1 MLDELVCARQTYEA
15 AIQGHGAFGEEAAL
29 RLLPQNS
36 DVMTCAGLEGVFN
49 AVNDGTA
56 RYGVVPIEN
65 NLTGSFHQTY
75 DLMFDHN
82 LTIVAETI
90 CRIEYALVGVPGAQ
104 MRNIRRAFAHPL
116 VLAQCEQFFHRHP
129 AIEPVSIY
137 DPAAQMKNILNG
149 ADPTLATIATECG
162 VIKTNGAVVA
172 HSIQDRP
179 ENSTRFLLISKP
191 MEMVRPQ
198 TVHYKRTIVFRIV
211 NEPGALCRALRPF
224 ADHSIDVAKIESR
237 PVKGSPWE
245 YMFYLDLIGR
255 ADYEQMH
262 SAVEELRRQA
272 LSLRVLGMYPRAELS

>member
-15 AIQGHGAFGEEAAL
+15 AVQGQGAFGEEAAL
-29 RLLPQNS
+29 RLLPQDS
-36 DVMTCAGLEGVFN
+36 DVMTCAGLEGVFE

-56 RYGVVPIEN
+56 RYGIVPIEN
-65 NLTGSFHQTY
+65 TLTGSFHQTY
-75 DLMFDHN
+75 DLMFEHN

-90 CRIEYALVGVPGAQ
+90 CRIEYALIGLPGAQ
-104 MRNIRRAFAHPL
+104 LRNIRRAYAHPL

-129 AIEPVSIY
+129 TIEPVSIY
-137 DPAAQMKNILNG
+137 DPSAQTQNILSG
-149 ADPTLATIATECG
+149 GDPTRAAIATECG
-162 VIKTNGAVVA
+162 ATKNGTVLA
-172 HSIQDRP
+172 HAIQNRP
-179 ENSTRFLLISKP
+179 ENSTRFLLIAKP
-191 MEMVRPQ
+191 MEMVRLQ

>member
-15 AIQGHGAFGEEAAL
+15 AIQGQGAFGEEAAL
-29 RLLPQNS
+29 RLLPQDS
-36 DVMTCAGLEGVFN
+36 DVLTCAGLEGVFE
-49 AVNDGTA
+49 AVKDGTA

-65 NLTGSFHQTY
+65 SLTGSFHQTY
-75 DLMFDHN
+75 DLMFDHHV
-82 LTIVAETI
+82 TIVAETI
-90 CRIEYALVGVPGAQ
+90 CRIEYALIGPPGAQ
-104 MRNIRRAFAHPL
+104 LRNVRRVFAHPL
-116 VLAQCEQFFHRHP
+116 VLAQCEQFFHQHA

-137 DPAAQMKNILNG
+137 DPSAQMQNVLNG
-149 ADPTLATIATECG
+149 GDATRATIAPDSG
-162 VIKTNGAVVA
+162 AMKTNAA
-172 HSIQDRP
+172 ILARSIQNRP

-191 MEMVRPQ
+191 MEMVRLQ
-198 TVHYKRTIVFRIV
+198 TTHYKRTIVFRIV

-237 PVKGSPWE
+237 PVKGSAWE

-272 LSLRVLGMYPRAELS
+272 LSLRVLGMYPRAEFS

>member
-15 AIQGHGAFGEEAAL
+15 AIQGQGAFGEEAAL
-29 RLLPQNS
+29 RLLPQDS
-36 DVMTCAGLEGVFN
+36 DVLTCAGLEGVFE
-49 AVNDGTA
+49 AVKDGTA

-65 NLTGSFHQTY
+65 SLTGSFHQTY
-75 DLMFDHN
+75 DLMFDHHV
-82 LTIVAETI
+82 TIVAETI
-90 CRIEYALVGVPGAQ
+90 CRIEYALIGPPGAQ
-104 MRNIRRAFAHPL
+104 LRNVRRVFAHPL
-116 VLAQCEQFFHRHP
+116 VLAQCEQFFHRHA

-137 DPAAQMKNILNG
+137 DPSAQMQNVLNG
-149 ADPTLATIATECG
+149 GDATRATIAPDSG
-162 VIKTNGAVVA
+162 AMKTNAA
-172 HSIQDRP
+172 ILARSIQNRP

-191 MEMVRPQ
+191 MEMVRLQ
-198 TVHYKRTIVFRIV
+198 TTHYKRTIVFRIV

-237 PVKGSPWE
+237 PVKGSAWE

-272 LSLRVLGMYPRAELS
+272 LSLRVLGMYPRAELI

>member
-15 AIQGHGAFGEEAAL
+15 AIQGQGAFGEEAAL

-36 DVMTCAGLEGVFN
+36 DLMTCAGLEGVFE

-65 NLTGSFHQTY
+65 TLTGSFHQTY
-75 DLMFDHN
+75 DLMFNHN

-90 CRIEYALVGVPGAQ
+90 CRIEYALIGLPGAQ
-104 MRNIRRAFAHPL
+104 LRNIRRAFAHPL

-137 DPAAQMKNILNG
+137 DPSAQMQNILNG
-149 ADPTLATIATECG
+149 SDPTRATIATEG
-162 VIKTNGAVVA
+162 SAIKTNGEVLAQ
-172 HSIQDRP
+172 SIQNRP
-179 ENSTRFLLISKP
+179 ENSTRFLLVSKP

-211 NEPGALCRALRPF
+211 NEPGALCRALQPF

-262 SAVEELRRQA
+262 SAVEELRQQA